1 MKNKLKIGYIFTSAG
16 LNPDSVQKKVMH
28 QIQYLNTA
36 DCECRGLFLTNENVG
51 SLKYNEWIDFI
62 KIPEGNGK
70 YFKSL
75 QSKIIVIRTVI
86 KLFKTESKT
95 YDYFFMRYPMASFR
109 LWYYLIFNK
118 NKIIIEHL
126 SDEISE
132 LKLYKKELKFA
143 LRPSEL
149 LSYFEHLWYPMA
161 NERLFRQ
168 SINKNT
174 RLLLCNSKEILNLQ
188 KVNLSRINWMVS
200 GDAVEVNNFRLKR
213 MESIHNTIH
222 FVFLKG
228 ASTNAEFNGL
238 ERFIQCI
245 ETYSGPYQLFFHI
258 LGNNLVYEKSL
269 ITDSNK
275 IILHSRM
282 QLDVLDE
289 FMDKMHIGVSTLGLY
304 RKNLNETTTI
314 KTREYFARGLPFIYA
329 YKDTDMELYPEM
341 KAFALQ
347 FSNDDSAI
355 DINEVIRFALAQY
368 ENLDHGKQMRQL
380 AEAHLS
386 YKIKMAKIL
395 EHLANNRS

>member
-1 MKNKLKIGYIFTSAG
+1 MKLKIGYIFTSAG

-28 QIQYLNTA
+28 QIKYLNTA
-36 DCECRGLFLTNENVG
+36 GSECRGFFLTTETID
-51 SLKYNEWIDFI
+51 SLNYNELIDFI
-62 KIPEGNGK
+62 KITEPKGK

-75 QSKIIVIRTVI
+75 QSKMIVIRAVLS
-86 KLFKTESKT
+86 LFKTESHRF
-95 YDYFFMRYPMASFR
+95 DYFYMRYPMASFR
-109 LWYYLIFNK
+109 LWYYLFFNRK
-118 NKIIIEHL
+118 KIIIEHM

-143 LRPSEL
+143 FRPSEL
-149 LSYFEHLWYPMA
+149 LSYFEHLWYPLA

-174 RLLLCNSKEILNLQ
+174 RLLLCNSKEILKLQ
-188 KVNLSRINWMVS
+188 NVNLRSVNWMVS
-200 GDAVEVNNFRLKR
+200 GDAVEVNDFRLKR
-213 MESIHNTIH
+213 IEPIQDTIH

-238 ERFIQCI
+238 ERFIRCI

-258 LGNNLVYEKSL
+258 LGNNLAYEKSL
-269 ITDSNK
+269 VTDTNK
-275 IILHSRM
+275 IRLHNRM

-289 FMDKMHIGVSTLGLY
+289 FIDKMHIGVSTLGLY
-304 RKNLNETTTI
+304 HKNLNETTTI

-329 YKDTDMELYPEM
+329 YNDTDMELNPEM

-347 FSNDDSAI
+347 FSNDDSPI
-355 DINEVIRFALAQY
+355 DINEVIGFAIAQY

-380 AEAHLS
+380 AEEHLS
-386 YKIKMAKIL
+386 YKIKMAKITDYL
-395 EHLANNRS
+395 VKSDA